1 MLHGG
6 MSRRGFGV
14 LVMVGMLGLTSSGA
28 HAGAFPASEATVERL
43 IGEIANLLADREAGT
58 NVELEALGEVIDQEA
73 DLDLLGRLALGRHWR
88 AATVEQQAE
97 YEDLFRA
104 MMLRRFAGY
113 LNAYS
118 GNTLDGSV
126 ADLVEVDGS
135 REVAGGDVMVDTTIS
150 PPSAPPLDVKWRL
163 RQREGKPAVIDL
175 IIGQVSLLIT
185 QRSEFA
191 SVIEQSG
198 IDGLLARLRDQVGS
212 APT

>member
-1 MLHGG
+1 MLEGV
-6 MSRRGFGV
+6 MSRRGFFG
-14 LVMVGMLGLTSSGA
+14 LAAVGLLGLTMSGA
-28 HAGAFPASEATVERL
+28 YAAPFPASEATVERL
-43 IGEIANLLADREAGT
+43 IREIATLLAEQESGAT
-58 NVELEALGEVIDQEA
+58 VELEQLGEVIDQEA

-97 YEDLFRA
+97 YEELFRR

-118 GNTLDGSV
+118 RNNLDGSV
-126 ADLVEVDGS
+126 AELIDIDGS

-150 PPSAPPLDVKWRL
+150 PPNAPPLDVKWRL

-175 IIGQVSLLIT
+175 IVGQVSLLIT
-185 QRSEFA
+185 QREEFA

-198 IDGLLARLRDQVGS
+198 IDGLLAKLRDQVGQ